1 MASEAAVNTN
11 VLLAAFEERCRGIIG
26 PGHVRA
32 TGAED
37 AVRGILPALI
47 VEPGTEQEVA
57 DVLRAADDAGLAV
70 IPRGGGTK
78 LEWGN
83 APEQADVVL
92 STARL
97 SRVLA
102 HAWSD
107 LTATV
112 EAGCA
117 VGQLQETLAE
127 HGQRLAIDPLW
138 PERATIGGI
147 LSANDS
153 GVLRLRYGGLRDLVI
168 GVTLALADG
177 TLAASGGR
185 VVKNVAGFDLQKL
198 ATGALGTLGVI
209 TQATFRLHPL
219 PRNTRTSTMRVN
231 DAEDLQRI
239 MLAIQDSELAHA
251 ALQMRV
257 GAETTPE
264 ADVLIEGTE
273 AGLAAQDTTIRQLAG
288 NITIASA
295 DAAIWSARELLWLET
310 EGSRP
315 LGCAIAKLTMLPAD
329 FGTISAGIAR
339 ATGSKGIRWR
349 AVVQATGIG
358 WLRLDGEPESM
369 SAVLTELRG
378 MLESGGGSLVVLR
391 QPVGSELDAWGSPG
405 DALPVMRAL
414 KQQLD
419 PRGTLNPGRFVG
431 GI

>member
-1 MASEAAVNTN
+1 MTRLPPNAIEECLHGTVGTPHLRAA
-11 VLLAAFEERCRGIIG
+11 A
-26 PGHVRA
+26 PD
-32 TGAED
+32 D
-37 AVRGILPALI
+37 AVHGIVPALI

-83 APEQADVVL
+83 PPARADVVL

-97 SRVLA
+97 NRVLA

-112 EAGCA
+112 EAGCVVA
-117 VGQLQETLAE
+117 HLQETLAE

-153 GVLRLRYGGLRDLVI
+153 GPLRLRYGGLRDLII
-168 GVTLALADG
+168 GVTLACADG

-185 VVKNVAGFDLQKL
+185 VVKNVAGYDLQKL

-219 PRNTRTSTMRVN
+219 PKNARTLTLRVN
-231 DAEDLQRI
+231 RVEDLQRI
-239 MLAIQDSELAHA
+239 MLAIQDSELAHT
-251 ALQMRV
+251 ALQMRI
-257 GAETTPE
+257 GAAATPE
-264 ADVLIEGTE
+264 TDVLLDGTE
-273 AGLAAQDTTIRQLAG
+273 AGLAAQEATIRQLAG
-288 NITIASA
+288 DMTIAGA
-295 DAAIWSARELLWLET
+295 DPGVWSARERLWE
-310 EGSRP
+310 EAGERQYP
-315 LGCAIAKLTMLPAD
+315 AIAKLSMPPAE
-329 FGTISAGIAR
+329 FGPISAAIAR
-339 ATGSKGIRWR
+339 IAASKGTGWR
-349 AVVQATGIG
+349 AVVQASGIG
-358 WLRLDGEPESM
+358 WLRLDGASNEI
-369 SAVLTELRG
+369 AGLLTELRG
-378 MLESGGGSLVVLR
+378 LLESGGGSLVILR
-391 QPVGSELDAWGSPG
+391 QPPGSELEAWGSPG

-414 KQQLD
+414 KHQLD